1 MSIRLIRILI
11 GLSLA
16 VTLYVELA
24 AAGRSVRVSHQRQQA
39 QPEGVQTGGA
49 PPSTPADREAWL
61 RYLEAQRLLGEGQAN
76 RDTKLIDK
84 AIIAF
89 RETIRLDP
97 KAAEPHIDLGNIYLF
112 GLGRYDQA
120 EVEAGEAIRLAPEEP
135 GGHLLRGRL
144 AFVAMQD
151 RAQGGD
157 REVYLKQFRRALDA
171 YEKLAELDPR
181 NGEVWAMLQNLYEV
195 SGRTDLRLNALEKFI
210 AAPPIG
216 EENIFYR
223 EAVTSP
229 LTEDRAWYEISRLR
243 LLGGKQVAALAAAR
257 RAYEADPAAENYEEN
272 LFLILRMAPKR
283 DEELQGFRQLLGE
296 SASPRIRG
304 RYAEAL
310 VRAGRAEE
318 AIVLLRDS
326 GSLTGK
332 TPEGPPE
339 GPEVANWARVL
350 AVAQRHLDRRPA
362 AVSTLRAA
370 IRVVNGDAQLD
381 LRLELAE
388 TYEEMGLDRE
398 AILQYEALFDQF
410 LIKGP
415 QVTVTNPRFNETV
428 ERMVRLL
435 RRMGNEARIRM
446 VLTRTR
452 RVVDEQNPLLD
463 LLASESLRESGQAAD
478 ALALVRAASRRHPND
493 RSLVITE
500 SSILAE
506 MGQFAESLQIL
517 EGLMSGAPED
527 AASDFD
533 LELQMSAVHR
543 QQGDLKMA
551 EKLAR
556 RALELAGSQAFLLEW
571 KVGAQ
576 FQLASLL
583 QAQGD
588 HPSAE
593 KMLREILA
601 EDPVNT
607 QALNNLGYFLVERG
621 VRLDEARRLIERAV
635 AIEPVNG
642 SFLDSL
648 GWALFRLGEADKA
661 RITLE
666 KALLHSRRSATI
678 NEHLGEVLQ
687 SLGRSAEARRCF
699 ERALEYADEAAQK
712 ERLRK
717 RLRK

>member
-1 MSIRLIRILI
+1 
-11 GLSLA
+11 
-16 VTLYVELA
+16 
-24 AAGRSVRVSHQRQQA
+24 
-39 QPEGVQTGGA
+39 
-49 PPSTPADREAWL
+49 
-61 RYLEAQRLLGEGQAN
+61 
-76 RDTKLIDK
+76 
-84 AIIAF
+84 
-89 RETIRLDP
+89 
-97 KAAEPHIDLGNIYLF
+97 
-112 GLGRYDQA
+112 
-120 EVEAGEAIRLAPEEP
+120 
-135 GGHLLRGRL
+135 
-144 AFVAMQD
+144 MQD

-181 NGEVWAMLQNLYEV
+181 NGEVWAMLQSLYEV

-283 DEELQGFRQLLGE
+283 DEELQGYRQLLGE
-296 SASPRIRG
+296 SASPRVRG

-326 GSLTGK
+326 GGLTGK

-339 GPEVANWARVL
+339 GPPEGREVAEGARVL

-370 IRVVNGDAQLD
+370 IRAVKGDEQLD

-388 TYEEMGLDRE
+388 TYEEMGRDRE

-410 LIKGP
+410 LIRGP
-415 QVTVTNPRFNETV
+415 LVTVTNPRFNETV

-435 RRMGNEARIRM
+435 RRTGNEARIRTI
-446 VLTRTR
+446 LTRTR

-533 LELQMSAVHR
+533 LELQMSAVYR

-588 HPSAE
+588 HTSAE

-607 QALNNLGYFLVERG
+607 QALNNLGYFLIERG
-621 VRLDEARRLIERAV
+621 DRLDEARRLIERAV

-666 KALLHSRRSATI
+666 KALLHSRRSATV

-699 ERALEYADEAAQK
+699 ERAFEYADEAAQK

>member
-16 VTLYVELA
+16 VTLDVELA
-24 AAGRSVRVSHQRQQA
+24 AAGRSVRVGHQRRQA
-39 QPEGVQTGGA
+39 QPEAVQAGGA
-49 PPSTPADREAWL
+49 PPLKPAGREAWL
-61 RYLEAQRLLGEGQAN
+61 RYLEAQRLLGEGQAS

-84 AIIAF
+84 AITAF

-97 KAAEPHIDLGNIYLF
+97 TAAEPHIDLGNIYLF

-181 NGEVWAMLQNLYEV
+181 NGEVWAMLQSLYEV

-210 AAPPIG
+210 AAPPVG

-283 DEELQGFRQLLGE
+283 DEELQGYRQLLGE
-296 SASPRIRG
+296 SASPRIRV

-326 GSLTGK
+326 GGLTGK
-332 TPEGPPE
+332 TPEGP
-339 GPEVANWARVL
+339 EVANGARVL

-370 IRVVNGDAQLD
+370 IRSVKGDEQLD

-388 TYEEMGLDRE
+388 TFEEMGLDRE

-415 QVTVTNPRFNETV
+415 EVTVTNPRFNETV

-435 RRMGNEARIRM
+435 RRTRNEARIRTI
-446 VLTRTR
+446 LTRTR

-533 LELQMSAVHR
+533 LELQMSAVYR

-588 HPSAE
+588 HTSAE

-607 QALNNLGYFLVERG
+607 QALNNLGYFLAERG

-648 GWALFRLGEADKA
+648 GWVLFRLGEADKA

-687 SLGRSAEARRCF
+687 SLGRSAEAQRCF
-699 ERALEYADEAAQK
+699 ERALEYADEPVQK